1 MKVLI
6 TGAAGLVGRALT
18 AHCVASQ
25 DEVFSYDRASLDI
38 ADPDRVRSVITKDGP
53 DVVINCAAWT
63 DVDGCERDPTRSD
76 AVNAQGPQNLARAAR
91 SVGASLITI
100 STDYVFD
107 GLKEGFFTQRDD
119 PNPLSV
125 YGRSKLQGERRA
137 QSECARTVV
146 VRSGFIFG
154 SGGKNFLST
163 LIGRV
168 RQGEQPKAID
178 DAWGTPTYASDL
190 AVRLR
195 ELALLDM
202 PGIFHVVSTGE
213 GASYATFAREAL
225 TRAGLDTNKLE
236 VISSKSLTRPAP
248 RPTNSRLKCLLSGAL
263 GLQPL
268 PTWQDGLARYINDI
282 NQKHTQTSQIA
293 G

>member
-18 AHCVASQ
+18 AHCLTSQ
-25 DEVFSYDRASLDI
+25 DEVFPYDRASLDI
-38 ADPDRVRSVITKDGP
+38 ADADRVRSVIAKDKP

-63 DVDGCERDPTRSD
+63 DVDGCESDPSRSD
-76 AVNAQGPQNLARAAR
+76 AVNALGPENLARATR

-137 QSECARTVV
+137 QAESARTVV
-146 VRSGFIFG
+146 VRTGFIFG
-154 SGGKNFLST
+154 YGGKNFLST
-163 LIGRV
+163 LIDRV
-168 RQGEQPKAID
+168 RGGEKPKAIA
-178 DAWGTPTYASDL
+178 DAWGTPTYANDL
-190 AVRLR
+190 VVRLR
-195 ELALLDM
+195 ELAQLDL
-202 PGIFHVVSTGE
+202 PGIFHIVSDGE

-225 TRAGLDTNKLE
+225 TCAGLDPNNLE
-236 VISSKSLTRPAP
+236 VISSNSLTRPAP
-248 RPTNSRLKCLLSGAL
+248 RPRNSRLKCLLSGAL
-263 GLQPL
+263 GLPPL
-268 PTWQDGLARYINDI
+268 PTWQDGLARYIQEI